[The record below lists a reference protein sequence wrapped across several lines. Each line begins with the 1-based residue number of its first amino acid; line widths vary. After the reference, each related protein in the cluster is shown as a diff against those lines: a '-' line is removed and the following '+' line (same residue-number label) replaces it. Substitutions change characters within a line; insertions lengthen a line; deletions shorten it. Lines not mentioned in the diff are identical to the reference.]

1 MYSIEILM
9 YSILLLLA
17 NTVQA
22 DIENDGAPIASS
34 AGLATKSIKDAEL
47 AGADLSD
54 LVKGFNTALDLINQ
68 ADRSKFDS
76 CSSHEDCHQKAMM
89 IFMKITADAHLLKER
104 AEASSSLQ
112 KLVSLT
118 IYAPI
123 TAFVTSLVGYS
134 SYKAWKDL
142 QLKKF
147 LRMEVRIKE
156 E

>member
-1 MYSIEILM
+1 MPSIEILM

-22 DIENDGAPIASS
+22 DAENDGGPIASS
-34 AGLATKSIKDAEL
+34 ADLATKSIKDAEL
-47 AGADLSD
+47 AGADVSD

-89 IFMKITADAHLLKER
+89 IFMKITADAPLLKER

-118 IYAPI
+118 VYAPI
-123 TAFVTSLVGYS
+123 TAFAASLVGYS